1 MIPWQ
6 LISLNI
12 VSQLASIYSNHLSL
26 LHILQSLTF
35 EAINVIICI
44 FDGLLLRVLCYFLI
58 NKWMNDTSTERV
70 KNAILR
76 CCCWCT
82 DTKYLKGCHNVHF
95 FLENCLGKWAFYH
108 REAWRRGLRV
118 VVVTII
124 VLKKKKAGIITA
136 LKEKCPP
143 HHHKHI
149 YLLFSIFVDHLEY

>member
-26 LHILQSLTF
+26 LHVFQSLTF
-35 EAINVIICI
+35 AAINVIICI

-82 DTKYLKGCHNVHF
+82 DTKYSKGCHNVHF
-95 FLENCLGKWAFYH
+95 SLENCLGKWAFYH

-124 VLKKKKAGIITA
+124 VLKKK
-136 LKEKCPP
+136 CRNN
-143 HHHKHI
+143 
-149 YLLFSIFVDHLEY
+149 YCS